1 MASMAGMASMP
12 TGRTCQSCGRAKPA
26 RDFSS
31 PTESHCRRCK
41 LTYEAAKNDLPGLK
55 DFIKV
60 AGELREYDALLRFA
74 EDKGLATGAVGRW
87 IAFDWRSRNALV
99 RPPGVLGPPR
109 SAPRGP

>member
-1 MASMAGMASMP
+1 MPSMA
-12 TGRTCQSCGRAKPA
+12 TGRTCQSCERVKPA

-31 PTESHCRRCK
+31 PTESYCRRCK

-55 DFIKV
+55 DFINV
-60 AGELREYDALLRFA
+60 AGEAREYDALLRFA

>member
-1 MASMAGMASMP
+1 MASMP
-12 TGRTCQSCGRAKPA
+12 TDRVCQSCGRVKPA

-31 PTESHCRRCK
+31 LTVSHCKRCK

-60 AGELREYDALLRFA
+60 AADVREYDALLRFA

-87 IAFDWRSRNALV
+87 IAFDWRSRHVLA
-99 RPPGVLGPPR
+99 RPPEVLGP
-109 SAPRGP
+109 

>member
-1 MASMAGMASMP
+1 VA
-12 TGRTCQSCGRAKPA
+12 TGRTCQSCERVKPA

-31 PTESHCRRCK
+31 PTESYCGRCK

-60 AGELREYDALLRFA
+60 AGEAREYDALLRFA

>member
-1 MASMAGMASMP
+1 ME
-12 TGRTCQSCGRAKPA
+12 TGRTCQSCERVKPA
-26 RDFSS
+26 RDFDS

-60 AGELREYDALLRFA
+60 AGEVREYDALLRFA

-87 IAFDWRSRNALV
+87 IAFDWRSRNTLARL
-99 RPPGVLGPPR
+99 PGVLGPPR
-109 SAPRGP
+109 SAPRGQ